1 MPAETIIEAR
11 NIRLT
16 YQVRKQIFS
25 KVTKE
30 VHALKDVS
38 FDVHAGEKL
47 GVVGRNGCGKSTL
60 FKMLTGIFEPD
71 AGTLNMK
78 PGLNVQLLSLGVGFE
93 GNLSGRENAV
103 LNGMLLGKSRD
114 YMLERLD
121 AIKEFSELGD
131 FFEMPVY
138 TYSSGMNARLGFSV
152 ALEAEP
158 DVLLI
163 DEVLGVGDAHFAE
176 KSEYAM
182 QEKFASGCTIILV
195 SHRQE
200 TIRKMCDRAIWLEDG
215 RTRMDGDTESVTD
228 AYLEALRIDR
238 AAKNLQTGSNLL
250 NAAILNQTRIRGL

>member
-1 MPAETIIEAR
+1 MEKEKIIEAR
-11 NIRLT
+11 NVSLT
-16 YQVRKQIFS
+16 YRVRKQIFS
-25 KVTKE
+25 KVKKK

-38 FDVHAGEKL
+38 FDVYAGEKL

-60 FKMLTGIFEPD
+60 FKILTGIFEPD
-71 AGTLNMK
+71 DGALNIRK
-78 PGLNVQLLSLGVGFE
+78 GLNIQLLSLGLGFE
-93 GNLSGRENAV
+93 GNLSGRDNAV

-114 YMLERLD
+114 FMLQRLD

-138 TYSSGMNARLGFSV
+138 TYSSGMNGRLGFSV

-176 KSEYAM
+176 KSEQAM

-195 SHRQE
+195 THRHE
-200 TIRKMCDRAIWLEDG
+200 TIRKMCDRAIWIEDG
-215 RTRMDGDTESVTD
+215 STRMEGGTDEVTRN
-228 AYLEALRIDR
+228 YLQSLHLKKPDKGETKKSPLPDSDRR
-238 AAKNLQTGSNLL
+238 AAQS
-250 NAAILNQTRIRGL
+250 

>member
-1 MPAETIIEAR
+1 MNAEKIIEAR
-11 NIRLT
+11 NLQLT
-16 YQVRKQIFS
+16 YRVRKQIFS
-25 KVTKE
+25 KVKKE

-38 FDVHAGEKL
+38 FDVYAGEKL

-71 AGTLNMK
+71 GGSLHIRK
-78 PGLNVQLLSLGVGFE
+78 GLNVQLLSLGVGFE

-103 LNGMLLGKSRD
+103 LNGMLLGKSRR
-114 YMLERLD
+114 YMMQRLE

-176 KSEYAM
+176 KSEQAM
-182 QEKFASGCTIILV
+182 EEKFASGCTIILV
-195 SHRQE
+195 SHRHE
-200 TIRKMCDRAIWLEDG
+200 TIRKMCDRAIWIDKGE
-215 RTRMDGDTESVTD
+215 TRMEGDTETVTEC
-228 AYLEALRIDR
+228 YLESLRLER
-238 AAKNLQTGSNLL
+238 LEKGQSSKLL
-250 NAAILNQTRIRGL
+250 PGGLKQATIKDL